1 MSDGL
6 GTTDEQPEAPK
17 RDANGRWLPGVSG
30 NEGRRGYEQDRSRQA
45 IEAAMRDRGEEVAR
59 TVVAAALRGDMVAAR
74 IILDRLA
81 PVRKG
86 APIMFSL
93 PEMLTAAELPV
104 AVAAVSQAMAN
115 GEISPDEAASI
126 TAVLDVQRRAIETAQ
141 LEARLRALEEKAN
154 EQA

>member
-1 MSDGL
+1 VLAQQLMQND
-6 GTTDEQPEAPK
+6 A
-17 RDANGRWLPGVSG
+17 RDIVRAV
-30 NEGRRGYEQDRSRQA
+30 
-45 IEAAMRDRGEEVAR
+45 IEAAKK
-59 TVVAAALRGDMVAAR
+59 GDMAAAR
-74 IILDRLA
+74 IILDRIA

-86 APIMFSL
+86 PPIVFSL